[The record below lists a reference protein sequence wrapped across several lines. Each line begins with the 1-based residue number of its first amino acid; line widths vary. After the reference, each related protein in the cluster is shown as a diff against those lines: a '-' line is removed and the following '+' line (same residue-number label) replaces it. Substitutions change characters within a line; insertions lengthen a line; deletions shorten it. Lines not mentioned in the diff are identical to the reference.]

1 MPNLV
6 ENVLIQPLLAA
17 LQQEILVTVHTID
30 HDTRGPNVNAV
41 SWIYASNEKTLLLA
55 VNSTSRIMENIQ
67 FHKNVVITVIANN
80 SVYSINTVAT
90 VKEERM
96 KEVPLRLS
104 LLQLDIQEV
113 RDIMFYGA
121 KVSNVPTFEKTYDLD
136 AARKLDEQ
144 VMNSIRSHV

>member
-30 HDTRGPNVNAV
+30 RDTRGPNVNAV

-96 KEVPLRLS
+96 KEVPYDFPSCS
-104 LLQLDIQEV
+104 LI
-113 RDIMFYGA
+113 F
-121 KVSNVPTFEKTYDLD
+121 KK
-136 AARKLDEQ
+136 
-144 VMNSIRSHV
+144 